1 MLNTNNYAEELFS
14 VTYEIV
20 TPESA
25 ENGDVAEAGFIA
37 ENVSLR
43 DAIDAVGGVCYEH
56 DGNYDWF
63 TNHEYNLDYQT
74 GAQESRSLHLPD
86 GITGAS
92 RVRIGRLLGVNR

>member
-1 MLNTNNYAEELFS
+1 MQNTNSYC
-14 VTYEIV
+14 VTYDIV

-25 ENGDVAEAGFIA
+25 ENGDVAEAGYVA
-37 ENVSLR
+37 EDVSLR

-56 DGNYDWF
+56 NGGYEWF
-63 TNHEYNLDYQT
+63 TNCEYNLNYGT

-92 RVRIGRLLGVNR
+92 RVRIGRLLGVRR

>member
-1 MLNTNNYAEELFS
+1 MQNTNYS
-14 VTYEIV
+14 VTYDIV

-25 ENGDVAEAGFIA
+25 EDGDVAEAGYVA

-43 DAIDAVGGVCYEH
+43 DAIDEVGGVCYDH
-56 DGNYDWF
+56 NGSYDWF
-63 TNHEYNLDYQT
+63 TNCEYGIDYQT

-92 RVRIGRLLGVNR
+92 RGRIGRLLGVRR

>member
-1 MLNTNNYAEELFS
+1 MQNTNSYS
-14 VTYEIV
+14 GTYDIV

-25 ENGDVAEAGFIA
+25 ENGDVAEAGYVA
-37 ENVSLR
+37 EDVSLR

-56 DGNYDWF
+56 NGGYEWF
-63 TNHEYNLDYQT
+63 TNCEYNLNYGT

-92 RVRIGRLLGVNR
+92 RVRIGRLLGVRR

>member
-1 MLNTNNYAEELFS
+1 MQNPNRYS
-14 VTYEIV
+14 VTYDIV

-25 ENGDVAEAGFIA
+25 ENGDVAEAGYVA
-37 ENVSLR
+37 EDVSLR

-56 DGNYDWF
+56 NGGYEWF
-63 TNHEYNLDYQT
+63 TNCEYNLNYGT

-92 RVRIGRLLGVNR
+92 RVRIGRLLGVRR